1 MMRALISNHVLA
13 NLVFVLVLVLGALS
27 YQLMPRQQDPTI
39 NFNWVVIVTNLPS
52 ASSEDIE
59 SRVTQPLED
68 ALRKV
73 GDIKFISSTSRVGIS
88 NILVRF
94 RDLDERVF
102 DKRVNDLRREI
113 QNKRNEL
120 PKDIIEPM
128 IIEITSANAFPSA
141 MIVLKGNAADETLRS
156 TGRTLKKELERLTGV
171 DRIDTLGLDDPEV
184 QVKLDMNALS
194 NYHLN
199 PAQVADLI
207 GAQWRDVAAGKLL
220 IGGQQWLLRHIGQ
233 SSDPERL
240 GALTLPVADGE
251 VALSDLASIER
262 ARKDATQLVS
272 FNGDHAL
279 LMAVMKKDAANTLQL
294 IDRINLFLTDF
305 NQQYAQFG
313 VEAVLADDQTYPT
326 RSAINT
332 MESNALQ
339 GLILVLLVSWLFLG
353 WRIGVL
359 VAMGIPF
366 ALAGTFIVLYTMG
379 ETLNLTVLLGV
390 IIALGMLVDDAVV
403 IVESMA
409 WRLRKGMNSMDA
421 ALDSLKEVGWP
432 VLAAVLTTIAAFLP
446 LMLLPGI
453 LGDFMRV
460 VPLVVTIA
468 LLVSLIEAFWM
479 LPTHTHL
486 LHVDTQKTSYW
497 QQKREHYLLK
507 LQNSYG
513 RLLVKSFRHPVLTIG
528 LLVIAFVS
536 AISLV
541 ATGRIT
547 TNFFASDP
555 LRVFYINVEMP
566 SGTDLTDTL
575 ATTLSVEK
583 LAHKWLQEDEARA
596 TVSYAGQMFTET
608 EPRVGDVYG
617 QVFVSLNPKSDS
629 SRDVDEIMTILRDA
643 LQDAPASAKVS
654 LLKLSGGP
662 PASKAISIK
671 IKGDDY
677 GKIRAAATT
686 LTQILAQT
694 QGVKDITTDA
704 AIGSNQLVT
713 HLNMTAIRTAGLDA
727 SSIIRTLKLL
737 ADGEVIAQL
746 SDQGEKVDLRI
757 RSQITGATD
766 IQAWLTTPIATPN
779 GSYIPLG
786 ECVSIETATGYA
798 SLRHHNYRRAITLE
812 ADLDKALTDTLVAN
826 QQIQAAWQKIAMDYP
841 SISLDFSGELDDLN
855 ESLDSMLM
863 LFMMGIGLMYLIL
876 GAQFKSYTQPLII
889 LFTVPMAFTG
899 VAFGLWF
906 GNIQLSLYTLYGVVA
921 LSGIAVNSAIVL
933 IAAANDRRNMGMSL
947 LHATVYAA
955 RRRLVPI
962 LITSSTTVVGLLGLA
977 LGVGGYSLIFG
988 PVASAIVWG
997 IIISTLLT
1005 LFTIPLLYRLTSR
1018 PSSSA

>member
-1 MMRALISNHVLA
+1 MMRALLSNHVFA
-13 NLVFVLVLVLGALS
+13 NLVFLLVFVLGVLS

-94 RDLDERVF
+94 RDLDARTF

-128 IIEITSANAFPSA
+128 ILEITSANAFPTA
-141 MIVLKGNAADETLRS
+141 MVVLKGNASDETLRS
-156 TGRTLKKELERLTGV
+156 TGKTLKKELERLTGI

-184 QVKLDMNALS
+184 QVKLDLNALS

-251 VALSDLASIER
+251 IALSHLANIER
-262 ARKDATQLVS
+262 ARKDAGQLVS
-272 FNGDHAL
+272 FNGSEAI

-294 IDRINLFLTDF
+294 IDRLNQFLNDF
-305 NQQYAQFG
+305 NQQHAQLG
-313 VEAVLADDQTYPT
+313 VQAILADDQTYPT
-326 RSAINT
+326 RTAINT

-353 WRIGVL
+353 WRIGIL
-359 VAMGIPF
+359 IALGIPF
-366 ALAGTFIVLYTMG
+366 ALAGTFIVLYGMG

-409 WRLRKGMNSMDA
+409 WRLRQGMNSMDA
-421 ALDSLKEVGWP
+421 ALESLKEVGWP

-479 LPTHTHL
+479 LPTHIHL
-486 LHVDTQKTSYW
+486 LHADTQKPSYW
-497 QQKREHYLLK
+497 QTKREHYLLK

-513 RLLVKSFRHPVLTIG
+513 RLLVKSFRHPLLTLG
-528 LLVIAFVS
+528 LLAIAFAG

-566 SGTDLTDTL
+566 AGTDLTDTL
-575 ATTLSVEK
+575 NTTVGIEK
-583 LAHKWLQEDEARA
+583 LANKWLQEGETRA
-596 TVSYAGQMFTET
+596 MISYAGQMFTET
-608 EPRVGDVYG
+608 EPRVGDSYG
-617 QVFVSLNPKSDS
+617 QVFVSLNPKSDT
-629 SRDVDEIMTILRDA
+629 SRDVDEIMGVLREA
-643 LQDAPASAKVS
+643 LQDAPTSAKVS

-662 PASKAISIK
+662 PSAKAISIK

-677 GKIRAAATT
+677 AHIREASKA
-686 LTQILAQT
+686 LTRLLEQT
-694 QGVKDITTDA
+694 KGVKDITTDA
-704 AIGSNQLVT
+704 AIGSNQLIT
-713 HLNMTAIRTAGLDA
+713 HLNMNAIRAAGLDA
-727 SSIIRTLKLL
+727 SSIIRTLKIL

-757 RSQITGATD
+757 RSQTTQVSD
-766 IQAWLTTPIATPN
+766 IQAWLITPIATAS
-779 GSYIPLG
+779 GGYIPLG

-812 ADLDKALTDTLVAN
+812 ADLDKTLTDTLAAN
-826 QQIQAAWQKIAMDYP
+826 QEIKLAWQAIASDYP

-855 ESLDSMLM
+855 ESLGSMGM
-863 LFMMGIGLMYLIL
+863 LFIMGIGLMYLIL
-876 GAQFKSYTQPLII
+876 GAQFKSYKQPLII

-933 IAAANDRRNMGMSL
+933 IAAANDRRNMGMSI
-947 LHATVYAA
+947 LHASVYAA

-988 PVASAIVWG
+988 PVATAIVWG
-997 IIISTLLT
+997 IMISTLLT

-1018 PSSSA
+1018 KNT

>member
-1 MMRALISNHVLA
+1 MMPALLRNHVFA
-13 NLVFVLVLVLGALS
+13 NLVFLLVFVLGVLS

-39 NFNWVVIVTNLPS
+39 NFNWVVIATNLPS

-88 NILVRF
+88 SILVRF
-94 RDLDERVF
+94 RDLDARTF

-128 IIEITSANAFPSA
+128 IIEITSANAFPTA
-141 MIVLKGNAADETLRS
+141 MVVLKGNASDETLRS
-156 TGRTLKKELERLTGV
+156 TGKTLKKELERLTGI

-184 QVKLDMNALS
+184 QVKLDLNALS

-199 PAQVADLI
+199 PAQVANLI

-251 VALSDLASIER
+251 IALSHLANIER
-262 ARKDATQLVS
+262 ARKDAGQLVS
-272 FNGDHAL
+272 FNGSEAI

-294 IDRINLFLTDF
+294 IDRLNQFLNDF
-305 NQQYAQFG
+305 NQQHASLG
-313 VEAVLADDQTYPT
+313 VQAILADDQTYPT
-326 RSAINT
+326 RTAINT

-339 GLILVLLVSWLFLG
+339 GLILVLFVSWLFLG

-366 ALAGTFIVLYTMG
+366 ALAGTFIILYGMG

-390 IIALGMLVDDAVV
+390 IIALGMLVDDTVV

-409 WRLRKGMNSMDA
+409 WRLRQGMNSMDA

-432 VLAAVLTTIAAFLP
+432 VFAAVLTTIAAFLP

-479 LPTHTHL
+479 LPTHIHL
-486 LHVDTQKTSYW
+486 LHADTQKPSYW
-497 QQKREHYLLK
+497 QIKREHYLLK

-513 RLLVKSFRHPVLTIG
+513 RLLVKSFRHPLLTLG
-528 LLVIAFVS
+528 LLAIAFAG

-566 SGTDLTDTL
+566 AGTDLTDTL
-575 ATTLSVEK
+575 NTTVGIEK
-583 LAHKWLQEDEARA
+583 LANKWLQEGETRA
-596 TVSYAGQMFTET
+596 MISYAGQMFTET
-608 EPRVGDVYG
+608 EPRVGDSYG
-617 QVFVSLNPKSDS
+617 QVFVSLNPKSDA
-629 SRDVDEIMTILRDA
+629 SRDVDEIMGVLREA

-662 PASKAISIK
+662 PSAKAISIK

-677 GKIRAAATT
+677 THIREASKA
-686 LTQILAQT
+686 LTRLLEQT
-694 QGVKDITTDA
+694 KGVKDITTDA
-704 AIGSNQLVT
+704 AIGSNQLIT
-713 HLNMTAIRTAGLDA
+713 HLNMNAIRAAGLDA
-727 SSIIRTLKLL
+727 SSIIRTLKIL
-737 ADGEVIAQL
+737 ADGEVITQL
-746 SDQGEKVDLRI
+746 SDKGEKVDLRI
-757 RSQITGATD
+757 RATTTQVSD
-766 IQAWLTTPIATPN
+766 IQAWLITPIATAS
-779 GSYIPLG
+779 GGYIPLG

-812 ADLDKALTDTLVAN
+812 ADLDKTLTDTLAAN
-826 QQIQAAWQKIAMDYP
+826 QEIKLAWQAIASDYP

-855 ESLDSMLM
+855 ESLGSMGM
-863 LFMMGIGLMYLIL
+863 LFIMGIGLMYLIL
-876 GAQFKSYTQPLII
+876 GAQFKSYKQPLII
-889 LFTVPMAFTG
+889 LFTLPMAFTG
-899 VAFGLWF
+899 VAFGLWL
-906 GNIQLSLYTLYGVVA
+906 GNIPLSLYTLYGVVA

-933 IAAANDRRNMGMSL
+933 IAAANDRRNMGMSI
-947 LHATVYAA
+947 LHASVYAA
-955 RRRLVPI
+955 RRRIVPI

-988 PVASAIVWG
+988 PVATAIVWG
-997 IIISTLLT
+997 IMISTLLT

-1018 PSSSA
+1018 KNT

>member
-1 MMRALISNHVLA
+1 MMRALLSNHVFA
-13 NLVFVLVLVLGALS
+13 NLVFLLVFVLGVLS

-94 RDLDERVF
+94 RDLDARTF

-128 IIEITSANAFPSA
+128 IIEITSANAFPTA
-141 MIVLKGNAADETLRS
+141 MVVLKGNASDETLRS
-156 TGRTLKKELERLTGV
+156 TGKTLKKELERLTGI

-184 QVKLDMNALS
+184 QVKLDLNALS

-251 VALSDLASIER
+251 IALSHLANIER
-262 ARKDATQLVS
+262 ARKDAGQLVS
-272 FNGDHAL
+272 FNGSEAI

-294 IDRINLFLTDF
+294 IDRLNQFLSDF
-305 NQQYAQFG
+305 NQQHASLG
-313 VEAVLADDQTYPT
+313 VQAILADDQTYPT
-326 RSAINT
+326 RTAINT

-366 ALAGTFIVLYTMG
+366 ALAGTFIILYGMG

-409 WRLRKGMNSMDA
+409 WRLRQGMNSMDA

-479 LPTHTHL
+479 LPTHIHL
-486 LHVDTQKTSYW
+486 LHADTQKPSYW
-497 QQKREHYLLK
+497 QTKREHYLLK

-513 RLLVKSFRHPVLTIG
+513 RLLVKSFRHPLLTLG
-528 LLVIAFVS
+528 LLAIAFAG

-566 SGTDLTDTL
+566 AGTDLTDTL
-575 ATTLSVEK
+575 NTTVGIEK
-583 LAHKWLQEDEARA
+583 LANKWLQEGETRA
-596 TVSYAGQMFTET
+596 MISYAGQMFTET
-608 EPRVGDVYG
+608 EPRVGDSYG
-617 QVFVSLNPKSDS
+617 QVFVSLNPKSDA
-629 SRDVDEIMTILRDA
+629 SRDVDEIMGVLREA

-662 PASKAISIK
+662 PSAKAISIK

-677 GKIRAAATT
+677 THIREASKA
-686 LTQILAQT
+686 LTRLLEQT
-694 QGVKDITTDA
+694 KGVKDITTDA
-704 AIGSNQLVT
+704 AIGSNQLIT
-713 HLNMTAIRTAGLDA
+713 HLNMNAIRAAGLDA
-727 SSIIRTLKLL
+727 SSIIRTLKIL

-757 RSQITGATD
+757 RSQTTQVSD
-766 IQAWLTTPIATPN
+766 IQAWLITPIATAS
-779 GSYIPLG
+779 GGYIPLG

-812 ADLDKALTDTLVAN
+812 ADLDKTLTDTLAAN
-826 QQIQAAWQKIAMDYP
+826 QEIKLAWQAIASDYP

-855 ESLDSMLM
+855 ESLGSMGM
-863 LFMMGIGLMYLIL
+863 LFIMGIGLMYLIL
-876 GAQFKSYTQPLII
+876 GAQFKSYKQPLII

-899 VAFGLWF
+899 VAFGLWL
-906 GNIQLSLYTLYGVVA
+906 GNIPLSLYTLYGVVA

-933 IAAANDRRNMGMSL
+933 IAAANDRRNMGMSI
-947 LHATVYAA
+947 LHASVYAA

-988 PVASAIVWG
+988 PVATAIVWG
-997 IIISTLLT
+997 IMISTLLT

-1018 PSSSA
+1018 KNS